1 MHIYPRTK
9 RNVNKNKGKIER
21 KKNRRKSI
29 FREKKNKEDELN
41 MGPIAFVGFDFFVGK
56 EREECLFLY
65 NNKKNTSIYI
75 TFHSL
80 FRIMYF
86 YVNSFFLFF
95 PLTFYTTKQMK
106 KGKKYWFSFH
116 FVFYLIT

>member
-1 MHIYPRTK
+1 MLS
-9 RNVNKNKGKIER
+9 NGSER
-21 KKNRRKSI
+21 
-29 FREKKNKEDELN
+29 EDELN

-80 FRIMYF
+80 FRIM
-86 YVNSFFLFF
+86 
-95 PLTFYTTKQMK
+95 
-106 KGKKYWFSFH
+106 
-116 FVFYLIT
+116 

>member
-1 MHIYPRTK
+1 MY
-9 RNVNKNKGKIER
+9 IEE
-21 KKNRRKSI
+21 KKTEEKVYS
-29 FREKKNKEDELN
+29 EKKKNKEDELN

-80 FRIMYF
+80 IRIM
-86 YVNSFFLFF
+86 
-95 PLTFYTTKQMK
+95 
-106 KGKKYWFSFH
+106 
-116 FVFYLIT
+116 